1 MESDGGQLRERSA
14 VYGPCWPA
22 WSRAEGC
29 ARLAEYVAPLATKGL
44 GLTVTVEG
52 EPGRSPAELELL
64 RGERLYELL
73 REKGIGYG
81 WEPRVPS
88 ESVQQVRDPRWLL
101 EDKLGTCLDLATT
114 YASMC
119 MEAHVDILLAVIH
132 GHAFVVLTPGRLGA
146 NPDPTAKF
154 EVDDFEEVQFGVTEG
169 NMSGLL
175 RASEAGLVAPV
186 EATWVTHSLVGFGP
200 ASKFGPD
207 GNRAWDGGKRVLLV
221 DVPML
226 HATGA
231 VVPLAPPEGRPTIR
245 RYVPSGRGNFKHYEG
260 DKGVIESL
268 GAATGSSVLLAQA
281 GQGKSMIARHLVEE
295 APFGAAWFLD
305 ASEPQ
310 ALINSL
316 AAARLAEENRS
327 GETPDA
333 AGRVALAHA
342 ALARLREAEGPWL
355 VVLDNADG
363 DPTKLRK
370 WIPKPEEKQHV
381 LVTTTNPDWSLVPD
395 FEVHT
400 LPDLADAELDKLGSG
415 ELSLLVDGRR
425 LLFEAFRQLQE
436 SAERTGHEIAAR
448 ASAVD
453 VEDEKL
459 RGPAVFWAALM
470 DSPGFG
476 KRELKLSAVASYLPP
491 DCQPIPLLEQL
502 VDRADEALS
511 LLEGRGLIA
520 RDEDTESIRMHRLF
534 SSAIRLRLDRQS
546 SELREDVV
554 YQLTTVEE
562 ALAVLDRYGDLAT
575 VGRLDDRLAAVDAEV
590 AEPDERLGIAMHGV
604 ARLLERHAQTR
615 RSGESFARA
624 ERHLADQPKLIA
636 DCLHG
641 RARTVNQHHAR
652 EEGMLRQAV
661 VWARSAR
668 QLLIDTEGED
678 ANADRCLA
686 MEGLLTKALARFPA
700 PDETRVDVLNRALA
714 LLEDADERR
723 SGRADISE
731 EERARSLFNLAGIRV
746 DLAQG
751 EPDRASE
758 YLDRA
763 NEIYGKV
770 GAWRRRLYGCDVH
783 PHIAA
788 CEIGLAYVDYYRA
801 ILVPASRAQRS
812 LWLRSS
818 TDYAV
823 AALKQ
828 WETLEGS
835 VDVEEAPKC
844 ARFLSKVA
852 LARHASP
859 AAVAK
864 APRNVFNEAMKELT
878 SARIVFESAPS
889 LPAGAEGLVPAIDG
903 WARSVALDELV
914 REFGDEAPKGGDL
927 AGLLDWLKEF
937 SARWDYRA
945 GRERNLVTAP
955 QFEPVTEKVV
965 LATAASLGLI
975 KGGAAPAGEYDHV
988 LILGGLA
995 RACLARPLHAAK
1007 LIGDG
1012 AIEAASITAVGGYRE
1027 LKGDELG
1034 MVGSITGDDVADE
1047 FDAMDAGVRLA
1058 FGIGAPSAERGE
1070 QSEVVGKGWR
1080 VREYVAEGGVPV
1092 QVAAAP
1098 SSEPGKRRA
1107 NTPDTVEWFAAELAR
1122 LRSGQRV
1129 LAITS
1134 DIYVP
1139 YQHADA
1145 LRMMALPYGV
1155 EVETAGIQPGDLDPR
1170 LSQVFRPHAYL
1181 QEVRSTI
1188 LALNRLL
1195 AAVPTE

>member
-1 MESDGGQLRERSA
+1 MDSGGGQLRESPA
-14 VYGPCWPA
+14 VYGPCWPT
-22 WSRAEGC
+22 WSRESGY

-44 GLTVTVEG
+44 GLTVTIED
-52 EPGRSPAELELL
+52 PLGRSPAKLDLQ

-81 WEPRVPS
+81 WEPRVPRKS
-88 ESVQQVRDPRWLL
+88 AQQVRDPRWLL

-114 YASMC
+114 YAAMC
-119 MEAHVDILLAVIH
+119 MEAHVDVLLAVTDY
-132 GHAFVVLTPGRLGA
+132 HAFVVLTPGRLVA
-146 NPDPTAKF
+146 NSDPTAKF
-154 EVDDFEEVQFGVTEG
+154 ELDGFKELQLGVLEGTMSALARAASELVVPVEVTE
-169 NMSGLL
+169 
-175 RASEAGLVAPV
+175 
-186 EATWVTHSLVGFGP
+186 VTRSLVGFGL
-200 ASKFGPD
+200 ATEFGPD
-207 GNRAWDGGKRVLLV
+207 SDSAWDGERRVRLV

-226 HATGA
+226 HARGV
-231 VVPLAPPEGRPTIR
+231 VVPLAPPRGRPTIR
-245 RYVPSGRGNFKHYEG
+245 RYVPSGRGDFKHYEG
-260 DKGVIESL
+260 DRELIERL
-268 GAATGSSVLLAQA
+268 GAATGSNVLLAQA

-333 AGRVALAHA
+333 AARVALAHA
-342 ALARLREAEGPWL
+342 ALAQLREAEGDWL

-370 WIPKPEEKQHV
+370 WIPKPEEKQRV
-381 LVTTTNPDWSLVPD
+381 LVTTTNPDWGLMPE

-400 LPDLADAELDKLGSG
+400 LPDVADVELGRLGSS
-415 ELSLLVDGRR
+415 ELSPLVDGRR
-425 LLFEAFRQLQE
+425 LLLEAFGRLQAR
-436 SAERTGHEIAAR
+436 AEQTGHEVAGYAAT
-448 ASAVD
+448 VD
-453 VEDEKL
+453 VEDEEL
-459 RGPAVFWAALM
+459 RGPAVFWAALL

-476 KRELKLSAVASYLPP
+476 ERELRLSAIASYLPP
-491 DCQPIPLLEQL
+491 DRQPISLLEQL
-502 VDRADEALS
+502 VDGADEALL
-511 LLEGRGLIA
+511 LLEERGLIA

-534 SSAIRLRLDRQS
+534 GAAIRRHLDVQS
-546 SELREDVV
+546 SDLREEAA
-554 YQLTTVEE
+554 YQLTTLKE

-575 VGRLDDRLAAVDAEV
+575 VGRLHDKLGVIDAEAV
-590 AEPDERLGIAMHGV
+590 EPDEQLGIAMHGV

-615 RSGESFARA
+615 RSGEFYARA
-624 ERHLADQPKLIA
+624 ERHLADRPTLIA

-652 EEGMLRQAV
+652 EEGMLRQAIE
-661 VWARSAR
+661 WARSAR
-668 QLLIDTEGED
+668 QLLIDTEGDD

-700 PDETRVDVLNRALA
+700 PGETRVEILHRALV

-723 SGRADISE
+723 GRRTDISE

-751 EPDRASE
+751 EPGRASE
-758 YLDRA
+758 HLDRA
-763 NEIYGKV
+763 HEVYGKV

-788 CEIGLAYVDYYRA
+788 CESGLAYVGYYRA
-801 ILVPASRAQRS
+801 TLVPASRTQRS

-828 WETLEGS
+828 WETLEGT

-844 ARFLSKVA
+844 ARFLTKVA
-852 LARHASP
+852 LARHVSP
-859 AAVAK
+859 AAFVK
-864 APRNVFNEAMKELT
+864 APQTVFNEAMKELT
-878 SARIVFESAPS
+878 GARLVFEPAPS

-903 WARSVALDELV
+903 WARSVALGELV
-914 REFGDEAPKGGDL
+914 REFGDEVPTGEDL
-927 AGLLDWLKEF
+927 VGLLNWLEEF

-945 GRERNLVTAP
+945 GKERNLVTAP
-955 QFEPVTEKVV
+955 QFEPATEKVV
-965 LATAASLGLI
+965 LAGAASLGLI
-975 KGGAAPAGEYDHV
+975 RGGADPAGEYDHV

-1012 AIEAASITAVGGYRE
+1012 AIQAASVTALGGYRE

-1034 MVGSITGDDVADE
+1034 LVDSITGEDVADE

-1058 FGIGAPSAERGE
+1058 FGLGAPSAERGE
-1070 QSEVVGKGWR
+1070 QSEVVGEGWR
-1080 VREYVAEGGVPV
+1080 VREYIAEGDVPV
-1092 QVAAAP
+1092 QVVAAP

-1107 NTPDTVEWFAAELAR
+1107 NTPDTIEWFAAELAR
-1122 LRSGQRV
+1122 LQPRQRV

-1145 LRMMALPYGV
+1145 LRMMALPHEV
-1155 EVETAGIQPGDLDPR
+1155 EVDTAGIQPGDLDPR

-1188 LALNRLL
+1188 LALSRLL
-1195 AAVPTE
+1195 AAVSGS